1 MKYFLKY
8 SFLFICIVCFLTV
21 GNAQQTNKKKANIT
35 TAGKKVAT
43 NKKKKSAKANKSK
56 KISKKKNVSKSK
68 ITANY
73 KMNNKV
79 LRRKNAA
86 NLNIETADL
95 SKLLTTKNIA
105 TPKLDTIPEKEVS
118 IISAFKPQL
127 KNIAKLNFTKAAN
140 QTDTTF
146 TSLNYQVPTQ
156 NLSFQYRPISLI
168 PRSYKENETSFPV
181 NTTNLKVGF
190 GNYNNQFFEA
200 SYNAVDENKH
210 SHAFEA
216 SFETSNGI
224 QYLQQFTHKNFAYIG
239 NIKMNQNNAIQT
251 EAFYQNT
258 QRYRFGLVP
267 DNSSLSL
274 ADYAQ
279 PFTLFGTS
287 IKWVNENSSNKV
299 LNKLFNPTIKFEN
312 FKGLASTNNIW
323 VEMFNPISFTLKGTG
338 KFNLDFSYNY
348 NKYSHTNYANQT
360 NSIFIIQPSIE
371 LNKWNASIK
380 VGVNPSFTTKE
391 FALFPLV
398 QFSKKLNDTN
408 YLLVANWQTILTNNN
423 YASLSMINPWLAA
436 PTILKITTQ
445 EKKALDLYIN
455 ASKSLQY
462 SFGLSLNDY
471 HNIPFFNRIN
481 NVAKSQFLGL
491 QYQPIFENRAVTL
504 EFVSS
509 MRYQISNQFILKANA
524 KYIQFNSIK
533 ENTNAWGILP
543 LNLNGALSWFP
554 RKKWSIDGGMQYWTG
569 ASFQNDANNA
579 YDLKNTLVLN
589 ASFNYQLTTHLKAWA
604 KGENLLD
611 KKYQRWAEYPSL
623 GVQLIAGIVY
633 SFHK

>member
-8 SFLFICIVCFLTV
+8 SFLFICIFCFLTA
-21 GNAQQTNKKKANIT
+21 GNTQQKNKKKAKIT
-35 TAGKKVAT
+35 ASKKVGT
-43 NKKKKSAKANKSK
+43 SKKKKTVKSSKGKKKAKKSNSK
-56 KISKKKNVSKSK
+56 KNNRVVRKKN
-68 ITANY
+68 TAT
-73 KMNNKV
+73 
-79 LRRKNAA
+79 
-86 NLNIETADL
+86 LNIETADL
-95 SKLLTTKNIA
+95 SKLIITNNIA

-127 KNIAKLNFTKAAN
+127 KNIAKLNFTKATN
-140 QTDTTF
+140 KIDTST
-146 TSLNYQVPTQ
+146 TVLNYQVPTQ

-168 PRSYKENETSFPV
+168 PRSYKEKETSFPV
-181 NTTNLKVGF
+181 NTTNLKLGF

-200 SYNAVDENKH
+200 TYNAVDNNKQ

-224 QYLQQFTHKNFAYIG
+224 QYLQQFNHKNFAYIG
-239 NIKMNQNNAIQT
+239 SLQLNENYTIQT
-251 EAFYQNT
+251 EAFFQNT

-274 ADYAQ
+274 TDYAQ

-287 IKWVNENSSNKV
+287 IKWVNENSKNS
-299 LNKLFNPTIKFEN
+299 LMNKLFNPTIKFEN
-312 FKGLASTNNIW
+312 FKGLASTNNLW
-323 VEMFNPISFTLKGTG
+323 VEMFNPMSFALKGTG
-338 KFNLDFSYNY
+338 KLNLDFSYNY
-348 NKYSHTNYANQT
+348 NKYTHSNHVNQS
-360 NSIFIIQPSIE
+360 NSIFVIQPSIE
-371 LNKWNASIK
+371 LNKWNATIK

-391 FALFPLV
+391 FSLFPVV

-423 YASLSMINPWLAA
+423 YASLSLVNPWIAA
-436 PTILKITTQ
+436 PTSLKITTQ
-445 EKKALDLYIN
+445 EKKELTLFIN
-455 ASKSLQY
+455 ASKNLQY
-462 SFGLSLNDY
+462 NFGLSLNDY
-471 HNIPFFNRIN
+471 RNIPFFNRIN
-481 NVAKSQFLGL
+481 NVAKSPFFGL
-491 QYQPIFENRAVTL
+491 QFQPIFEYRAITL
-504 EFVSS
+504 EFVTA
-509 MRYQISNQFILKANA
+509 MRYQLSDQFIVKANA

-533 ENTNAWGILP
+533 ENTHAWGILP
-543 LNLNGALSWFP
+543 LNFNGELSWYP
-554 RKKWSIDGGMQYWTG
+554 SKKWSINGAMQYWSG
-569 ASFQNDANNA
+569 ASFENETNNA
-579 YDLKNTLVLN
+579 YDLNKAVVLN

>member
-8 SFLFICIVCFLTV
+8 SFLFICIFCFLTA
-21 GNAQQTNKKKANIT
+21 GNTQQKNKKKANIT
-35 TAGKKVAT
+35 AGKKVAT
-43 NKKKKSAKANKSK
+43 IKKKKSVKN
-56 KISKKKNVSKSK
+56 SKKKNKK
-68 ITANY
+68 TITKKKA
-73 KMNNKV
+73 KVAPKNNTIK
-79 LRRKNAA
+79 
-86 NLNIETADL
+86 LNIETADL
-95 SKLLTTKNIA
+95 SKLITTNNIA
-105 TPKLDTIPEKEVS
+105 TPKLDTVPEKEVS

-127 KNIAKLNFTKAAN
+127 KNIAKLNFTKATN
-140 QTDTTF
+140 KTDTT
-146 TSLNYQVPTQ
+146 TRTLNYEVPTQ

-168 PRSYKENETSFPV
+168 PRSYNEKETSFPI

-200 SYNAVDENKH
+200 TYNVVDANKH

-216 SFETSNGI
+216 SFETSNGM
-224 QYLQQFTHKNFAYIG
+224 QYLQQFNHKNFSYMGSIRI
-239 NIKMNQNNAIQT
+239 NENNSIQT
-251 EAFYQNT
+251 EVFYQNT

-274 ADYAQ
+274 GAYAQ

-287 IKWVNENSSNKV
+287 LKWVNNNSNNKII
-299 LNKLFNPTIKFEN
+299 NKLFNPILKFEN
-312 FKGLASTNNIW
+312 FKGLASTNNFW
-323 VEMFNPISFTLKGTG
+323 VEIYNPMSFTLKGSG
-338 KFNLDFSYNY
+338 KINLDFNYNY
-348 NKYSHTNYANQT
+348 SKYKHTNYSNQN

-371 LNKWNASIK
+371 LNKWNTSIK

-391 FALFPLV
+391 FALFPVV
-398 QFSKKLNDTN
+398 QFSKKLMDTN

-423 YASLSMINPWLAA
+423 YASLSMINPWMAA
-436 PTILKITTQ
+436 PTTLKITTQ
-445 EKKALDLYIN
+445 EKKALALFIN
-455 ASKSLQY
+455 ASKNLQY
-462 SFGLSLNDY
+462 NFGLSLNDY
-471 HNIPFFNRIN
+471 RNIPFFNRIN
-481 NVAKSQFLGL
+481 NVAKSQFFGL
-491 QYQPIFENRAVTL
+491 QFQPIFEYRAITL
-504 EFVSS
+504 EFVTA
-509 MRYQISNQFILKANA
+509 MRYQLSDQFIVKANA

-543 LNLNGALSWFP
+543 LNINGELSWYP
-554 RKKWSIDGGMQYWTG
+554 SKKWSIDGGTQYWSG
-569 ASFQNDANNA
+569 ASFENDAGNP
-579 YDLKNTLVLN
+579 YDLNNTLVLN

>member
-8 SFLFICIVCFLTV
+8 SFLFICIFCFLSV
-21 GNAQQTNKKKANIT
+21 GNTQQNKKTKAKIAASKKVGTSKKKKPVKSSKGKKKA
-35 TAGKKVAT
+35 
-43 NKKKKSAKANKSK
+43 KKSN
-56 KISKKKNVSKSK
+56 SKKKNRVVRKK
-68 ITANY
+68 NTATFN
-73 KMNNKV
+73 V
-79 LRRKNAA
+79 
-86 NLNIETADL
+86 ETADL
-95 SKLLTTKNIA
+95 SKLLQSNNIA

-127 KNIAKLNFTKAAN
+127 KNIAKLNFTKATN
-140 QTDTTF
+140 KIDTST
-146 TSLNYQVPTQ
+146 TLLNYQVPTQ

-168 PRSYKENETSFPV
+168 PRSYKEKETSFPV

-200 SYNAVDENKH
+200 SYNAIDVNKQ

-216 SFETSNGI
+216 SFETSNGM
-224 QYLQQFTHKNFAYIG
+224 QYLQQFNHKNFAYIG
-239 NIKMNQNNAIQT
+239 SLQLNENYAIQT
-251 EAFYQNT
+251 EAFFQNT

-267 DNSSLSL
+267 DNSSEALGE
-274 ADYAQ
+274 YAQ

-287 IKWVNENSSNKV
+287 IKWVNENSKNS
-299 LNKLFNPTIKFEN
+299 LMNKLFNPIVKFEN
-312 FKGLASTNNIW
+312 FKGLASTNNLW
-323 VEMFNPISFTLKGTG
+323 VEMFNPMSITLKGTG
-338 KFNLDFSYNY
+338 KLNLDFSYNY
-348 NKYSHTNYANQT
+348 NKYKHTNYTNQA

-380 VGVNPSFTTKE
+380 VGVNPSFTTQE
-391 FALFPLV
+391 FALFPVV

-423 YASLSMINPWLAA
+423 YASLSMVNPWIAA
-436 PTILKITTQ
+436 PTSLKITTQ
-445 EKKALDLYIN
+445 EKKELNLFIN
-455 ASKSLQY
+455 ASKNLQY
-462 SFGLSLNDY
+462 NFGLSLNDY
-471 HNIPFFNRIN
+471 RNIPFFNRIN
-481 NVAKSQFLGL
+481 NVAKSQFFGL
-491 QYQPIFENRAVTL
+491 QFQPIFEYRAITL
-504 EFVSS
+504 EFVTA
-509 MRYQISNQFILKANA
+509 MRYQLSDQFIVKANA

-543 LNLNGALSWFP
+543 LNFNGELSWYP
-554 RKKWSIDGGMQYWTG
+554 SKKWSINGAMQYWSG
-569 ASFQNDANNA
+569 ASFENETNNA
-579 YDLKNTLVLN
+579 YDLNKAIVLN

-604 KGENLLD
+604 KAENLLD

>member
-8 SFLFICIVCFLTV
+8 SFLFICIFCFLTA
-21 GNAQQTNKKKANIT
+21 GNTQQKNKKKAKIT
-35 TAGKKVAT
+35 ASKKVGT
-43 NKKKKSAKANKSK
+43 SKKKKTVKSSKGKKKAKKSNSK
-56 KISKKKNVSKSK
+56 KNNRVVRKKN
-68 ITANY
+68 TAT
-73 KMNNKV
+73 
-79 LRRKNAA
+79 
-86 NLNIETADL
+86 LNIETADL
-95 SKLLTTKNIA
+95 SKLIITNNIA

-127 KNIAKLNFTKAAN
+127 KNIAKLNFTKATN
-140 QTDTTF
+140 KIDTST
-146 TSLNYQVPTQ
+146 TLLNYQVPTQ

-168 PRSYKENETSFPV
+168 PRSYKEKETSFPV
-181 NTTNLKVGF
+181 NTTNLKLGF

-200 SYNAVDENKH
+200 TYNAVDNNKQ

-224 QYLQQFTHKNFAYIG
+224 QYLQQFNHKNFAYIG
-239 NIKMNQNNAIQT
+239 SLQLNENYTIQT
-251 EAFYQNT
+251 EAFFQNT

-274 ADYAQ
+274 TDYAQ

-287 IKWVNENSSNKV
+287 IKWVNENSKNS
-299 LNKLFNPTIKFEN
+299 LMNKLFNPTIKFEN

-323 VEMFNPISFTLKGTG
+323 VELYNPTSFKLKGTG
-338 KFNLDFSYNY
+338 KLNLDFSYNY
-348 NKYSHTNYANQT
+348 NKYTHSNHANQS
-360 NSIFIIQPSIE
+360 NSIFVIQPSIE
-371 LNKWNASIK
+371 LNKWNATIK

-391 FALFPLV
+391 FALFPVV

-423 YASLSMINPWLAA
+423 YASLSLVNPWIAA
-436 PTILKITTQ
+436 PTSLKITTQ
-445 EKKALDLYIN
+445 EKKELNLFVN
-455 ASKSLQY
+455 ASKNLQY
-462 SFGLSLNDY
+462 NFGLSLNDY
-471 HNIPFFNRIN
+471 RNIPFFNRIN
-481 NVAKSQFLGL
+481 NVAKSPFFGL
-491 QYQPIFENRAVTL
+491 QFQPIFEYRAITL
-504 EFVSS
+504 EFVTA
-509 MRYQISNQFILKANA
+509 MRYQLSDQFIVKANA

-533 ENTNAWGILP
+533 ENTHAWGILP
-543 LNLNGALSWFP
+543 LNLNGELSWYP
-554 RKKWSIDGGMQYWTG
+554 SKKWSINGAMQYWSG
-569 ASFQNDANNA
+569 ASFENEANNA
-579 YDLKNTLVLN
+579 YDLNKAVVLN

>member
-8 SFLFICIVCFLTV
+8 SFLFICIFCFITA
-21 GNAQQTNKKKANIT
+21 GNTQQKNKKKAKIT
-35 TAGKKVAT
+35 ATKKAST
-43 NKKKKSAKANKSK
+43 SKKKKLVKS
-56 KISKKKNVSKSK
+56 SKKKNKKTNTKKKGKS
-68 ITANY
+68 N
-73 KMNNKV
+73 
-79 LRRKNAA
+79 RKNNATK
-86 NLNIETADL
+86 LNIETADL
-95 SKLLTTKNIA
+95 SKLIITNNIA

-127 KNIAKLNFTKAAN
+127 KNIAKLNFTKATN
-140 QTDTTF
+140 KIDT
-146 TSLNYQVPTQ
+146 SSNVLNYQVPTQ

-168 PRSYKENETSFPV
+168 PRSYKEKETSFPV

-200 SYNAVDENKH
+200 TYNAVDDNKH

-224 QYLQQFTHKNFAYIG
+224 QYLQQFNHKNFAYIG
-239 NIKMNQNNAIQT
+239 SLQLNENYAIQT
-251 EAFYQNT
+251 EAFFQNT

-279 PFTLFGTS
+279 PFTHFGTS
-287 IKWVNENSSNKV
+287 IKWVNENSKNSV
-299 LNKLFNPTIKFEN
+299 INKLFNPTIKFEN
-312 FKGLASTNNIW
+312 FKGLASTNNLW
-323 VEMFNPISFTLKGTG
+323 VEIYNPMSFKFKGTG
-338 KFNLDFSYNY
+338 KLNLDFSYNY
-348 NKYSHTNYANQT
+348 NKYTHTNYKNQA

-371 LNKWNASIK
+371 LNKWNAGIK
-380 VGVNPSFTTKE
+380 VGVNPSFTTQE
-391 FALFPLV
+391 FSLFPVV

-423 YASLSMINPWLAA
+423 YASLSMVNPWIAA
-436 PTILKITTQ
+436 PTTLKITTQ
-445 EKKALDLYIN
+445 EKKELNLFIN
-455 ASKSLQY
+455 ASKNLQY
-462 SFGLSLNDY
+462 NFGLSLNDY
-471 HNIPFFNRIN
+471 RNIPLFNRIN
-481 NVAKSQFLGL
+481 HVATSQFFGL
-491 QYQPIFENRAVTL
+491 QFQPIFEYRAITL
-504 EFVSS
+504 EFVTA
-509 MRYQISNQFILKANA
+509 MRYQLSDQLIVKANA

-543 LNLNGALSWFP
+543 LNFNGELNWYPS
-554 RKKWSIDGGMQYWTG
+554 KKWSFNGAMQYWSG
-569 ASFQNDANNA
+569 ASFENEDGNS
-579 YDLKNTLVLN
+579 YDLNKAVVLN
-589 ASFNYQLTTHLKAWA
+589 ASFNYQLTSHLKAWA

-623 GVQLIAGIVY
+623 GVQFIAGIVY

>member
-8 SFLFICIVCFLTV
+8 SFLFICIFCFLTA
-21 GNAQQTNKKKANIT
+21 GNTQQKNKKKAKIT
-35 TAGKKVAT
+35 ASKKVGT
-43 NKKKKSAKANKSK
+43 SKKKKTVKSSKGKKKAKKSNSK
-56 KISKKKNVSKSK
+56 KNNRVVRKKN
-68 ITANY
+68 TAT
-73 KMNNKV
+73 
-79 LRRKNAA
+79 
-86 NLNIETADL
+86 LNIETADL
-95 SKLLTTKNIA
+95 SKLIITNNIA

-127 KNIAKLNFTKAAN
+127 KNIAKLNFTKATN
-140 QTDTTF
+140 KIDTST
-146 TSLNYQVPTQ
+146 TLLNYQVPTQ

-168 PRSYKENETSFPV
+168 PRSYKEKETSFPV
-181 NTTNLKVGF
+181 NTTNLKLGF

-200 SYNAVDENKH
+200 TYNAVDNNKQ

-224 QYLQQFTHKNFAYIG
+224 QYLQQFNHKNFAYIG
-239 NIKMNQNNAIQT
+239 SLQLNENYTIQT
-251 EAFYQNT
+251 EAFFQNT

-274 ADYAQ
+274 TDYAQ

-287 IKWVNENSSNKV
+287 IKWVNENSKNS
-299 LNKLFNPTIKFEN
+299 LMNKLFNPTIKFEN
-312 FKGLASTNNIW
+312 FKGLASTNNLW
-323 VEMFNPISFTLKGTG
+323 VEMFNPMSFTLKGTG
-338 KFNLDFSYNY
+338 KLNLDFSYNY
-348 NKYSHTNYANQT
+348 NKYTHSNHANQS
-360 NSIFIIQPSIE
+360 NSIFVIQPSIE
-371 LNKWNASIK
+371 FNKWNATIK

-391 FALFPLV
+391 FALFPVV

-423 YASLSMINPWLAA
+423 YASLSLVNPWIAA
-436 PTILKITTQ
+436 PTSLKITTQ
-445 EKKALDLYIN
+445 EKKELNLFVN
-455 ASKSLQY
+455 ASKNLQY
-462 SFGLSLNDY
+462 NFGLSLNDY
-471 HNIPFFNRIN
+471 RNIPFFNRIN
-481 NVAKSQFLGL
+481 NVTKSPFFGL
-491 QYQPIFENRAVTL
+491 QFQPIFEYRAITL
-504 EFVSS
+504 EFVTA
-509 MRYQISNQFILKANA
+509 MRYQLSDQFIVKANA

-533 ENTNAWGILP
+533 ENTHAWGILP
-543 LNLNGALSWFP
+543 LNLNGELSWYP
-554 RKKWSIDGGMQYWTG
+554 SKKWSINGAMQYWSG
-569 ASFQNDANNA
+569 ASFENETNNA
-579 YDLKNTLVLN
+579 YDLNKAVVLN

>member
-8 SFLFICIVCFLTV
+8 SFLFICIFCFLSV
-21 GNAQQTNKKKANIT
+21 GNTQQNKKTKAKIAASKKVGTSKKKKPVKSSKGKKKA
-35 TAGKKVAT
+35 
-43 NKKKKSAKANKSK
+43 KKSN
-56 KISKKKNVSKSK
+56 SKKKNRVVRKK
-68 ITANY
+68 NTAT
-73 KMNNKV
+73 
-79 LRRKNAA
+79 
-86 NLNIETADL
+86 LNIETADL
-95 SKLLTTKNIA
+95 SKLIITNNIA

-127 KNIAKLNFTKAAN
+127 KNLAKLNFTKATN
-140 QTDTTF
+140 KIDTST
-146 TSLNYQVPTQ
+146 TVLNYQVPTQ

-168 PRSYKENETSFPV
+168 PRSYKEKETSFPV

-200 SYNAVDENKH
+200 TYNAMDENKH

-224 QYLQQFTHKNFAYIG
+224 QYLQQFNHKNFAYIG
-239 NIKMNQNNAIQT
+239 SLQLNENYAIQT
-251 EAFYQNT
+251 EAFFQNM

-267 DNSSLSL
+267 DNSSVALGE
-274 ADYAQ
+274 YAQ

-287 IKWVNENSSNKV
+287 IKWVNENSKNSLV
-299 LNKLFNPTIKFEN
+299 NKLFNPTIKFEN
-312 FKGLASTNNIW
+312 FKGLASTNNLW
-323 VEMFNPISFTLKGTG
+323 VEMFNPMSITLKGTG
-338 KFNLDFSYNY
+338 KLNLDFSYNY
-348 NKYSHTNYANQT
+348 NKYTHSNHVNQS
-360 NSIFIIQPSIE
+360 NSIFVIQPSIE
-371 LNKWNASIK
+371 LNKWNATIK

-391 FALFPLV
+391 FALFPVV

-423 YASLSMINPWLAA
+423 YASLSMVNPWIAA
-436 PTILKITTQ
+436 PTTLKITTQ
-445 EKKALDLYIN
+445 EKKELNLFIN
-455 ASKSLQY
+455 ASKNLQY
-462 SFGLSLNDY
+462 NFGLSLNDY
-471 HNIPFFNRIN
+471 RNIPFFNRIN
-481 NVAKSQFLGL
+481 NVAKSQFFGL
-491 QYQPIFENRAVTL
+491 QFQPIFEYRAITL
-504 EFVSS
+504 EFVTA
-509 MRYQISNQFILKANA
+509 MRYQLSDQFIVKANA

-543 LNLNGALSWFP
+543 LNFNGELSWYP
-554 RKKWSIDGGMQYWTG
+554 SKKWSINGAMQYWSG
-569 ASFQNDANNA
+569 ASFENDAGNA
-579 YDLKNTLVLN
+579 YDLTKAIVLN

-604 KGENLLD
+604 KAENLLD

>member
-8 SFLFICIVCFLTV
+8 SFLFICIFCFLTA
-21 GNAQQTNKKKANIT
+21 GNTQQNNKKKAKIT
-35 TAGKKVAT
+35 ASKKVGT
-43 NKKKKSAKANKSK
+43 SKKKKTVKSSKGKKKAKKSNSK
-56 KISKKKNVSKSK
+56 KNNRVVRKKN
-68 ITANY
+68 TAT
-73 KMNNKV
+73 
-79 LRRKNAA
+79 
-86 NLNIETADL
+86 LNIETADL
-95 SKLLTTKNIA
+95 SKLISTNNIA
-105 TPKLDTIPEKEVS
+105 SPKLDTIPEKEVS

-127 KNIAKLNFTKAAN
+127 KNLAKLNFTKATN
-140 QTDTTF
+140 KIDTST
-146 TSLNYQVPTQ
+146 TILNYEVPTQ

-168 PRSYKENETSFPV
+168 PRSYKEKETSFPV

-200 SYNAVDENKH
+200 TYNAVDENKH

-224 QYLQQFTHKNFAYIG
+224 QYLQQFNHKNFAYIG
-239 NIKMNQNNAIQT
+239 NLQLNENYAIQT
-251 EAFYQNT
+251 EAFFQNT

-274 ADYAQ
+274 TDYAQ
-279 PFTLFGTS
+279 PFTHFGTS
-287 IKWVNENSSNKV
+287 IKWVNENSKNSL

-323 VEMFNPISFTLKGTG
+323 VEMFNPMSFKLKGTG
-338 KFNLDFSYNY
+338 KLNLDFSYNY
-348 NKYSHTNYANQT
+348 NKYTHTKLAKQS
-360 NSIFIIQPSIE
+360 NSIFVIQPSIE

-380 VGVNPSFTTKE
+380 VGVNPSFTTQE
-391 FALFPLV
+391 FALFPV
-398 QFSKKLNDTN
+398 VHFSKKLNDTN

-423 YASLSMINPWLAA
+423 YASLSMVNPWIAA
-436 PTILKITTQ
+436 PSTLKITTQ
-445 EKKALDLYIN
+445 EKKELNLFIN
-455 ASKSLQY
+455 ASKKLQY
-462 SFGLSLNDY
+462 NFGLSLNDY
-471 HNIPFFNRIN
+471 RNIPFFNRIN
-481 NVAKSQFLGL
+481 NVSKSQFFGL
-491 QYQPIFENRAVTL
+491 QFQPIFEYRAITL
-504 EFVSS
+504 EFVTA
-509 MRYQISNQFILKANA
+509 MRYQLSDQLIVKANA

-543 LNLNGALSWFP
+543 LNFNGELNWYPS
-554 RKKWSIDGGMQYWTG
+554 KKWSINGTMQYWSG
-569 ASFQNDANNA
+569 ASFENEASNA
-579 YDLKNTLVLN
+579 YDLNKAVVLN

>member
-8 SFLFICIVCFLTV
+8 SFLFICIFCFLTA
-21 GNAQQTNKKKANIT
+21 GNTQQNKKKAKIT
-35 TAGKKVAT
+35 ASKKVGT
-43 NKKKKSAKANKSK
+43 SKKKKTVKS
-56 KISKKKNVSKSK
+56 SKKKTKKTNIKK
-68 ITANY
+68 KGKGN
-73 KMNNKV
+73 
-79 LRRKNAA
+79 RKN
-86 NLNIETADL
+86 NTTKLNIETADL
-95 SKLLTTKNIA
+95 SKLIIANNLA

-127 KNIAKLNFTKAAN
+127 KNIAKLNFTKATN
-140 QTDTTF
+140 KIDTST
-146 TSLNYQVPTQ
+146 TVLNYQVPTQ

-168 PRSYKENETSFPV
+168 PRSYKEKETSFPV

-200 SYNAVDENKH
+200 TYNAVDNNKQ

-224 QYLQQFTHKNFAYIG
+224 QYLQQFNHKNFAYIG
-239 NIKMNQNNAIQT
+239 SLQLNENYTIQT
-251 EAFYQNT
+251 EAFFQNT

-274 ADYAQ
+274 TDYAQ

-287 IKWVNENSSNKV
+287 IKWVNENSNNS
-299 LNKLFNPTIKFEN
+299 LINKLFNPSVKFEN
-312 FKGLASTNNIW
+312 FKGLASTNNLW
-323 VEMFNPISFTLKGTG
+323 VELYNPMSFKLKGTG
-338 KFNLDFSYNY
+338 KLNLDFSYNY
-348 NKYSHTNYANQT
+348 NKYTHTNYTNQA
-360 NSIFIIQPSIE
+360 NSILIIQPSIE
-371 LNKWNASIK
+371 LNKWNAGIK
-380 VGVNPSFTTKE
+380 VGVNPSFTTQD
-391 FALFPLV
+391 FALFPV
-398 QFSKKLNDTN
+398 IQFSKKLNDTN

-423 YASLSMINPWLAA
+423 YASLSMVNPWIAA
-436 PTILKITTQ
+436 PTTLKITTQ
-445 EKKALDLYIN
+445 EKKELSLFIN
-455 ASKSLQY
+455 ASKKLQY
-462 SFGLSLNDY
+462 NFGLSLNDY
-471 HNIPFFNRIN
+471 RNIPFFNRIN
-481 NVAKSQFLGL
+481 NVAKSQFFGL
-491 QYQPIFENRAVTL
+491 QFQPIFEYRAITL
-504 EFVSS
+504 EFVTA
-509 MRYQISNQFILKANA
+509 MRYQLSDQFIVKANA

-543 LNLNGALSWFP
+543 LNLNGELSWYP
-554 RKKWSIDGGMQYWTG
+554 SKKWSINGAMQYWSG
-569 ASFQNDANNA
+569 ASFENDAGNA
-579 YDLKNTLVLN
+579 YDLNKAVVLN

>member
-8 SFLFICIVCFLTV
+8 SFLFICIFCFLTA
-21 GNAQQTNKKKANIT
+21 GNTQQKNKKKAKIT
-35 TAGKKVAT
+35 ASKKVGT
-43 NKKKKSAKANKSK
+43 SKKKKTVKSSKGKKKAKKSNSK
-56 KISKKKNVSKSK
+56 KNNRVVRKKN
-68 ITANY
+68 TAT
-73 KMNNKV
+73 
-79 LRRKNAA
+79 
-86 NLNIETADL
+86 LNIETADL
-95 SKLLTTKNIA
+95 SKLIITNNIA

-127 KNIAKLNFTKAAN
+127 KNIAKLNFTKATN
-140 QTDTTF
+140 KIDTST
-146 TSLNYQVPTQ
+146 TVLNYQVPTQ

-168 PRSYKENETSFPV
+168 PRSYKEKETSFPV
-181 NTTNLKVGF
+181 NTTNLKLGF

-200 SYNAVDENKH
+200 TYNALDNNKQ

-224 QYLQQFTHKNFAYIG
+224 QYLQQFNHKNFAYIG
-239 NIKMNQNNAIQT
+239 SLQLNENYTIQT
-251 EAFYQNT
+251 EAFFQNT

-274 ADYAQ
+274 TDYAQ

-287 IKWVNENSSNKV
+287 IKWVNENSKNS
-299 LNKLFNPTIKFEN
+299 LMNKLFNPTIKFEN

-323 VEMFNPISFTLKGTG
+323 VELYNPTSFKLKGTG
-338 KFNLDFSYNY
+338 KLNLDFSYNY
-348 NKYSHTNYANQT
+348 NKYTHSNHAKQS
-360 NSIFIIQPSIE
+360 NSIFVIQPSIE
-371 LNKWNASIK
+371 LNKWNATIK

-391 FALFPLV
+391 FALFPVV

-423 YASLSMINPWLAA
+423 YASLSMVNPWIAA
-436 PTILKITTQ
+436 PTSLKITTQ
-445 EKKALDLYIN
+445 EKKELNLFVN
-455 ASKSLQY
+455 ASKNLQY
-462 SFGLSLNDY
+462 NFGLSLNDY
-471 HNIPFFNRIN
+471 RNIPFFNRIN
-481 NVAKSQFLGL
+481 NVAKSPFFGL
-491 QYQPIFENRAVTL
+491 QFQPIFEYRAITL
-504 EFVSS
+504 EFVTA
-509 MRYQISNQFILKANA
+509 MRYQLSDQFIVKANA

-533 ENTNAWGILP
+533 ENTHAWGILP
-543 LNLNGALSWFP
+543 LNLNGELSWYP
-554 RKKWSIDGGMQYWTG
+554 SKKWSINGAMQYWSG
-569 ASFQNDANNA
+569 ASFENEANNA
-579 YDLKNTLVLN
+579 YDLNKAVVLN

>member
-8 SFLFICIVCFLTV
+8 SFLFICIFCFLTAGNTQQKNKKNAKITASKKV
-21 GNAQQTNKKKANIT
+21 GTSKKKKTVKSSKGKKKA
-35 TAGKKVAT
+35 
-43 NKKKKSAKANKSK
+43 KKSNSK
-56 KISKKKNVSKSK
+56 KNNRVVRKKN
-68 ITANY
+68 TAT
-73 KMNNKV
+73 
-79 LRRKNAA
+79 
-86 NLNIETADL
+86 LNIETADL
-95 SKLLTTKNIA
+95 SKLIITNNIA

-127 KNIAKLNFTKAAN
+127 KNIAKLNFTKATN
-140 QTDTTF
+140 KIDTST
-146 TSLNYQVPTQ
+146 TLLNYQVPTQ

-168 PRSYKENETSFPV
+168 PRSYKEKETSFPV
-181 NTTNLKVGF
+181 NTTNLKLGF

-200 SYNAVDENKH
+200 TYNALDNNKQ

-224 QYLQQFTHKNFAYIG
+224 QYLQQFNHKNFAYIG
-239 NIKMNQNNAIQT
+239 SLQLNENYTIQT
-251 EAFYQNT
+251 EAFFQNT

-274 ADYAQ
+274 TDYAQ

-287 IKWVNENSSNKV
+287 IKWVNENSKNS
-299 LNKLFNPTIKFEN
+299 LMNKLFNPTIKFEN
-312 FKGLASTNNIW
+312 FKGLASTNNLW
-323 VEMFNPISFTLKGTG
+323 VEMFNPMNFTLKGTG
-338 KFNLDFSYNY
+338 KLNLDFSYNY
-348 NKYSHTNYANQT
+348 NKYTHSNHANQS
-360 NSIFIIQPSIE
+360 NSIFVIQPSIE
-371 LNKWNASIK
+371 LNKWNATIK

-391 FALFPLV
+391 FALFPVV

-423 YASLSMINPWLAA
+423 YASLSLVNPWIAA
-436 PTILKITTQ
+436 PTSLKITTQ
-445 EKKALDLYIN
+445 EKKELNLFVN
-455 ASKSLQY
+455 ASKNLQY
-462 SFGLSLNDY
+462 NFGLSLNDY
-471 HNIPFFNRIN
+471 RNIPFFNRIN
-481 NVAKSQFLGL
+481 NVAKSPFFGL
-491 QYQPIFENRAVTL
+491 QFQPIFEYRAITL
-504 EFVSS
+504 EFVTA
-509 MRYQISNQFILKANA
+509 MRYQLSDQFIVKANA

-533 ENTNAWGILP
+533 ENTHAWGILP
-543 LNLNGALSWFP
+543 LNLNGELSWYP
-554 RKKWSIDGGMQYWTG
+554 SKKWSINGAMQYWSG
-569 ASFQNDANNA
+569 ASFENEANNA
-579 YDLKNTLVLN
+579 YDLNKAVVLN

>member
-8 SFLFICIVCFLTV
+8 SFLFICIFCFITA
-21 GNAQQTNKKKANIT
+21 GNTQQKNKKKAKIT
-35 TAGKKVAT
+35 ATKKAST
-43 NKKKKSAKANKSK
+43 SKKKKLVKS
-56 KISKKKNVSKSK
+56 SKKKNKKTNTKKKGKS
-68 ITANY
+68 N
-73 KMNNKV
+73 
-79 LRRKNAA
+79 RKNNATK
-86 NLNIETADL
+86 LNIETADL
-95 SKLLTTKNIA
+95 SKLIITNNIA

-127 KNIAKLNFTKAAN
+127 KNIAKLNFTKATN
-140 QTDTTF
+140 KIDT
-146 TSLNYQVPTQ
+146 SSNVLNYQVPTQ

-168 PRSYKENETSFPV
+168 PRSYKEKETSFPV

-190 GNYNNQFFEA
+190 GNYNNHFFEA
-200 SYNAVDENKH
+200 TYNAVDDNKH

-224 QYLQQFTHKNFAYIG
+224 QYLQQFNHKNFAYIG
-239 NIKMNQNNAIQT
+239 SLQLNENYAIQT
-251 EAFYQNT
+251 EAFFQNT

-279 PFTLFGTS
+279 PFTHFGTS
-287 IKWVNENSSNKV
+287 IKWVNENSKNSV
-299 LNKLFNPTIKFEN
+299 INKLFNPTIKFEN
-312 FKGLASTNNIW
+312 FKGLASTNNLW
-323 VEMFNPISFTLKGTG
+323 VEIYNPMSFKFKGTG
-338 KFNLDFSYNY
+338 KLNLDFSYNY
-348 NKYSHTNYANQT
+348 NKYTHTNYKNQA

-371 LNKWNASIK
+371 LNKWNAGIK
-380 VGVNPSFTTKE
+380 VGVNPSFTTQE
-391 FALFPLV
+391 FSLFPVV

-423 YASLSMINPWLAA
+423 YASLSMVNPWIAA
-436 PTILKITTQ
+436 PTTLKITTQ
-445 EKKALDLYIN
+445 EKKELNLFIN
-455 ASKSLQY
+455 ASKNLQY
-462 SFGLSLNDY
+462 NFGLSLNDY
-471 HNIPFFNRIN
+471 RNIPLFNRIN
-481 NVAKSQFLGL
+481 HVATSQFFGL
-491 QYQPIFENRAVTL
+491 QFQPIFEYRAITL
-504 EFVSS
+504 EFVTA
-509 MRYQISNQFILKANA
+509 MRYQLSDQLIVKANA

-543 LNLNGALSWFP
+543 LNFNGELNWYPS
-554 RKKWSIDGGMQYWTG
+554 KKWSFNGAMQYWSG
-569 ASFQNDANNA
+569 ASFENEDGNS
-579 YDLKNTLVLN
+579 YDLNKAVVLN
-589 ASFNYQLTTHLKAWA
+589 ASFNYQLTSHLKAWA

>member
-8 SFLFICIVCFLTV
+8 SFLFICIFCFLTAGNTQQKNKKNAKITASKKV
-21 GNAQQTNKKKANIT
+21 GTSKKKKTVKSSKGKKKA
-35 TAGKKVAT
+35 
-43 NKKKKSAKANKSK
+43 KKSNSK
-56 KISKKKNVSKSK
+56 KNNRVVRKKN
-68 ITANY
+68 TAT
-73 KMNNKV
+73 
-79 LRRKNAA
+79 
-86 NLNIETADL
+86 LNIETADL
-95 SKLLTTKNIA
+95 SKLIITNNIA

-127 KNIAKLNFTKAAN
+127 KNIAKLNFTKATN
-140 QTDTTF
+140 KIDTST
-146 TSLNYQVPTQ
+146 TVLNYQVPTQ

-168 PRSYKENETSFPV
+168 PRSYKEKETSFPV
-181 NTTNLKVGF
+181 NTTNLKLGF

-200 SYNAVDENKH
+200 TYNAVDNDKQ

-224 QYLQQFTHKNFAYIG
+224 QYLQQFNHKNFAYIG
-239 NIKMNQNNAIQT
+239 SLQLNENYAIQT
-251 EAFYQNT
+251 EAFFQNT

-274 ADYAQ
+274 TDYAQ

-287 IKWVNENSSNKV
+287 IKWVNENSKNS
-299 LNKLFNPTIKFEN
+299 LMNKLFNPTIKFEN

-323 VEMFNPISFTLKGTG
+323 VELYNPTSFKLKGTG
-338 KFNLDFSYNY
+338 KLNLDFSYNY
-348 NKYSHTNYANQT
+348 NKYTHSNHANQS
-360 NSIFIIQPSIE
+360 NSIFVIQPSIE
-371 LNKWNASIK
+371 LNKWNATIK

-391 FALFPLV
+391 FALFPVV

-423 YASLSMINPWLAA
+423 YASLSLVNPWIAA
-436 PTILKITTQ
+436 PTSLKITTQ
-445 EKKALDLYIN
+445 EKKELNLFIN
-455 ASKSLQY
+455 ASKNLQY
-462 SFGLSLNDY
+462 NFGLSLNDY
-471 HNIPFFNRIN
+471 RNIPFFNRIN
-481 NVAKSQFLGL
+481 NVAKSPFFGL
-491 QYQPIFENRAVTL
+491 QFQPIFEYRAITL
-504 EFVSS
+504 EFVTA
-509 MRYQISNQFILKANA
+509 MRYQLSDQFIVKANA

-533 ENTNAWGILP
+533 ENTHAWGILP
-543 LNLNGALSWFP
+543 LNLNGELSWYP
-554 RKKWSIDGGMQYWTG
+554 SKKWSINGAMQYWSG
-569 ASFQNDANNA
+569 ASFENETNNA
-579 YDLKNTLVLN
+579 YDLNKAVVLN

>member
-8 SFLFICIVCFLTV
+8 SFLFICIFCFLTAGNTQQKNKKNAKITASKKV
-21 GNAQQTNKKKANIT
+21 GTSKKKKTVKSSKGKKKA
-35 TAGKKVAT
+35 
-43 NKKKKSAKANKSK
+43 KKSNSK
-56 KISKKKNVSKSK
+56 KNNRVVRKKN
-68 ITANY
+68 TAT
-73 KMNNKV
+73 
-79 LRRKNAA
+79 
-86 NLNIETADL
+86 LNIETADL
-95 SKLLTTKNIA
+95 SKLIITNNIA

-127 KNIAKLNFTKAAN
+127 KNIAKLNFTKATN
-140 QTDTTF
+140 KIDTST
-146 TSLNYQVPTQ
+146 TLLNYQVPTQ

-168 PRSYKENETSFPV
+168 PRSYKEKETSFPV
-181 NTTNLKVGF
+181 NTTNLKLGF

-200 SYNAVDENKH
+200 TYNAVDDNKQ

-224 QYLQQFTHKNFAYIG
+224 QYLQQFNHKNFAYIG
-239 NIKMNQNNAIQT
+239 SLQLNENYTIQT
-251 EAFYQNT
+251 EAFFQNT

-274 ADYAQ
+274 TDYAQ

-287 IKWVNENSSNKV
+287 IKWVNENSKNS
-299 LNKLFNPTIKFEN
+299 LMNKLFNPTIKFEN

-323 VEMFNPISFTLKGTG
+323 VELYNPTSFKLKGTG
-338 KFNLDFSYNY
+338 KLNLDFSYNY
-348 NKYSHTNYANQT
+348 NKYTHSNHAKQS
-360 NSIFIIQPSIE
+360 NSIFVIQPSIE
-371 LNKWNASIK
+371 LNKWNATIK

-391 FALFPLV
+391 FALFPVV

-423 YASLSMINPWLAA
+423 YASLSMVNPWIAA
-436 PTILKITTQ
+436 PTSLKITTQ
-445 EKKALDLYIN
+445 EKKELNLFVN
-455 ASKSLQY
+455 ASKNLQY
-462 SFGLSLNDY
+462 NFGLSLNDY
-471 HNIPFFNRIN
+471 RNIPFFNRIN
-481 NVAKSQFLGL
+481 NVAKSPFFGL
-491 QYQPIFENRAVTL
+491 QFQPIFEYRAITL
-504 EFVSS
+504 EFVTA
-509 MRYQISNQFILKANA
+509 MRYQLSDQFIVKANA

-533 ENTNAWGILP
+533 ENTHAWGILP
-543 LNLNGALSWFP
+543 LNFNGELSWYP
-554 RKKWSIDGGMQYWTG
+554 SKKWSINGAMQYWSG
-569 ASFQNDANNA
+569 ASFDNEAGNA
-579 YDLKNTLVLN
+579 YDLNKVLVLN